1 MLESLISEKNS
12 SGKRIF
18 RKDID
23 QKHLDKMVNFL
34 RISYYWPAL
43 LQLSTSLEQC
53 ADLSQL
59 WFREFYL
66 EMTMGKR
73 IQVFLILNEKIFYV
87 NLILV
92 SY

>member
-1 MLESLISEKNS
+1 MVRTMMESLISEKNS

-23 QKHLDKMVNFL
+23 PKHLDKMINFL
-34 RISYYWPAL
+34 QMSYYWPAL
-43 LQLSTSLEQC
+43 LQLSKTLEQC
-53 ADLSQL
+53 CDLSQL

-73 IQVFLILNEKIFYV
+73 IQV
-87 NLILV
+87 
-92 SY
+92 

>member
-1 MLESLISEKNS
+1 MARTMLESLICDKNS
-12 SGKRIF
+12 SNGKRVY

-23 QKHLDKMVNFL
+23 MKHLEKMVQFL
-34 RISYYWPAL
+34 RLSYYWPYL
-43 LQLSTSLEQC
+43 LNLARTLEQC

-73 IQVFLILNEKIFYV
+73 IQVIF
-87 NLILV
+87 
-92 SY
+92 